1 MFHDN
6 LLDQPRALT
15 AEIKLDPQGRKHAA
29 LKIAQN
35 VLLTMHYTEVL
46 IEMAAKKYFPAHV
59 LAPLHAQSKR
69 SWIVLAVVEAIKAYC
84 RLSMLYANRGRMLTP
99 PTQEDMVCL
108 RRTQSQSRACSLARS
123 LARLRPHCHSLLP
136 LTLMLTG

>member
-29 LKIAQN
+29 LKLAQN
-35 VLLTMHYTEVL
+35 ILLTMHYTEVL
-46 IEMAAKKYFPAHV
+46 IEMAAKKYFPPHI
-59 LAPLHAQSKR
+59 LAPPHAQSKR
-69 SWIVLAVVEAIKAYC
+69 SWIVLAAVEAIKAYC

-99 PTQEDMVCL
+99 PTQEDMVPHNHNP
-108 RRTQSQSRACSLARS
+108 ARS
-123 LARLRPHCHSLLP
+123 SAAVP
-136 LTLMLTG
+136 